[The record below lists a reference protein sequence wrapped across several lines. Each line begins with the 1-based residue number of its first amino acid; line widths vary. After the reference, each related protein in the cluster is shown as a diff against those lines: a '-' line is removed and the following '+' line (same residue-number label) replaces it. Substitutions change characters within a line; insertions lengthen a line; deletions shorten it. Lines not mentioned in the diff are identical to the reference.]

1 MTLATNEFYRGG
13 IKMIEIIYKD
23 DSEKNKTD
31 TVIKLPKNIRQI
43 GDVGSDYQIYV
54 EDNVMSY
61 LKKLPEK
68 ENDIRYGV
76 LLGNVKYGYGY
87 TYIFISAAIDVDEVV
102 ENTVIFSDEVWSD
115 INDHIRRFFSD
126 LNVVG
131 WFTSLNYSLNSDMPY
146 LGRIHLDNFAGNDK
160 LYLKLDRTEEE
171 ENFYIYGQTGL
182 VKISGYHIYYDKNNN
197 MDDYIFGTEITK
209 KFQQVNVR
217 KQLDKNKELFSKG
230 KYGIDENLQRV
241 KNVSDDK
248 NKDTKNKVVKSTNLE
263 KTAQKL
269 SKNIAS
275 VLMVLALVATV
286 AIVSDKDT
294 MENIKSKLTSL
305 ISGQKESTEYM
316 IPVNGV
322 INETTSVIMPTENS
336 VVTETTLAQE
346 TEIITIVNEETTT
359 QTETVSETITA
370 NVEPIER
377 TYYTVEKGDT
387 LYSIAVEIYNDQT
400 KVTDIM
406 QANGIENADHVEVG
420 DKLLLP

>member
-1 MTLATNEFYRGG
+1 MTFATNEFYRGG

-43 GDVGSDYQIYV
+43 GDVVSDYQIYV

-102 ENTVIFSDEVWSD
+102 ENTVIFSDEIWSD

>member
-1 MTLATNEFYRGG
+1 
-13 IKMIEIIYKD
+13 
-23 DSEKNKTD
+23 
-31 TVIKLPKNIRQI
+31 
-43 GDVGSDYQIYV
+43 
-54 EDNVMSY
+54 
-61 LKKLPEK
+61 
-68 ENDIRYGV
+68 
-76 LLGNVKYGYGY
+76 
-87 TYIFISAAIDVDEVV
+87 
-102 ENTVIFSDEVWSD
+102 
-115 INDHIRRFFSD
+115 
-126 LNVVG
+126 
-131 WFTSLNYSLNSDMPY
+131 
-146 LGRIHLDNFAGNDK
+146 
-160 LYLKLDRTEEE
+160 
-171 ENFYIYGQTGL
+171 
-182 VKISGYHIYYDKNNN
+182 

>member
-269 SKNIAS
+269 SRNIAS

>member
-1 MTLATNEFYRGG
+1 
-13 IKMIEIIYKD
+13 MIEIIYKD

-102 ENTVIFSDEVWSD
+102 ENTVIFSDEIWSD

-322 INETTSVIMPTENS
+322 INETTSVIMPTGNS

>member
-1 MTLATNEFYRGG
+1 MTLASIEFYRGG

-87 TYIFISAAIDVDEVV
+87 TYIFISAAIDVDEIV

-115 INDHIRRFFSD
+115 VNDHIRRFFSD

-171 ENFYIYGQTGL
+171 ESFYIYGQTGL

-197 MDDYIFGTEITK
+197 MDDYIFGTEITQ

-217 KQLDKNKELFSKG
+217 KQLDKTKELFSKG

-248 NKDTKNKVVKSTNLE
+248 NKDIKNKDVKNKNLE
-263 KTAQKL
+263 KTVQKL

-275 VLMVLALVATV
+275 VLMVLAMVATV
-286 AIVSDKDT
+286 AIVSNEDT
-294 MENIKSKLTSL
+294 MRNIKSKLTSL
-305 ISGQKESTEYM
+305 ITGQKESTEYM

-322 INETTSVIMPTENS
+322 INETTSVITPTENS
-336 VVTETTLAQE
+336 DVTETTLAQE
-346 TEIITIVNEETTT
+346 TETITIVNEETTT
-359 QTETVSETITA
+359 QTEMVSETITA
-370 NVEPIER
+370 NVEPIEK